1 MAGECDLSAVGFNR
15 RYRRKS
21 GVDMLTEFYIPMLQN
36 SKTYDR
42 VAGYFSSAVLSR
54 ASAGFAKFC
63 KTANPREDDG
73 IPKFRLIVG
82 ARLNPKDEA
91 AILHIQDRDSI
102 NEIED
107 GILNSIHDLCV
118 RRAICTGIL

>member
-1 MAGECDLSAVGFNR
+1 MGEDLQDCNLQNVGFKR

-21 GVDMLTEFYIPMLQN
+21 GIDMLTDFYIPMLQN
-36 SKTYDR
+36 AKTYDR

-63 KTANPREDDG
+63 KTDNPRESERV
-73 IPKFRLIVG
+73 PKFRLIVG

-91 AILHIQDRDSI
+91 
-102 NEIED
+102 
-107 GILNSIHDLCV
+107 LNTSHPRC
-118 RRAICTGIL
+118 